1 MIVRDFSN
9 TSTFKNILISA
20 KNLTHKFDYTLFE
33 NIDLNLHE
41 GEVVSI
47 LGVSGSGKSTLLHI
61 LSSLL
66 KPLRGEV
73 FYGGH
78 SLYNLKNSQQTAL
91 RRKEI
96 GIIFQ
101 SHYLFKGFTVKENL
115 EISSLISKQKIDL
128 DLLRK
133 LKIEHTLHQNISDLS
148 GGQQQ
153 RVSIAR
159 VLTKKPRVIFA
170 DEPTGNLD
178 SQTAKDVMKEMIRYI
193 KDIQGTMLIV
203 THDESIASMS
213 DTVYRLDNKKL
224 KKVHA
229 NS

>member
-9 TSTFKNILISA
+9 TSNFKNVLIHGE
-20 KNLTHKFDYTLFE
+20 NLSHKFDYELFNNL
-33 NIDLNLHE
+33 NIKLHE

-66 KPLRGEV
+66 KPQKGKVL
-73 FYGGH
+73 YGGY
-78 SLYNLKNSQQTAL
+78 SLYDLKNSQQTAL

-115 EISSLISKQKIDL
+115 EISSLISKKEIDM
-128 DLLRK
+128 DLLK
-133 LKIEHTLHQNISDLS
+133 KFQIEHTLHQNISDLS

-159 VLTKKPRVIFA
+159 VLTKKPRIIFA

-178 SQTAKDVMKEMIRYI
+178 ATTAKEVMNEMIKYI
-193 KDIQGTMLIV
+193 KSINGTMLIV
-203 THDESIASMS
+203 THDKNIALMS
-213 DTVYRLDNKKL
+213 DTVYQLKDKKL
-224 KKVHA
+224 TKVHL
-229 NS
+229 

>member
-1 MIVRDFSN
+1 MIIRDFSN
-9 TSTFKNILISA
+9 TSTFKNVLISG
-20 KNLTHKFDYTLFE
+20 KNLSQKFDYTLFE
-33 NIDLNLHE
+33 NLNINLHE

-66 KPLRGEV
+66 KPQRGEV
-73 FYGGH
+73 FYGGY
-78 SLYNLKNSQQTAL
+78 SLYDLTKRQQGAL

-115 EISSLISKQKIDL
+115 EISSLISKKDIDIE
-128 DLLRK
+128 LLK
-133 LKIEHTLHQNISDLS
+133 KFQIEHTLHQNISDLS

-178 SQTAKDVMKEMIRYI
+178 SQTAKEVMTEMIKYI
-193 KDIQGTMLIV
+193 KSVRGTMLIV
-203 THDESIASMS
+203 THDKNIASMS
-213 DTVYRLDNKKL
+213 DTIYQLKNKKL
-224 KKVHA
+224 SKIHA
-229 NS
+229 NH

>member
-9 TSTFKNILISA
+9 TSNFKNVLISA
-20 KNLTHKFDYTLFE
+20 KNISHSFDYTLFT
-33 NIDLNLHE
+33 DLNINLHA

-66 KPLRGEV
+66 KPKSGQV
-73 FYGGH
+73 FYGGY
-78 SLYNLKNSQQTAL
+78 SLYDLKKSQQTAL

-115 EISSLISKQKIDL
+115 EISSLISKKEIDMKLLQKFQ
-128 DLLRK
+128 
-133 LKIEHTLHQNISDLS
+133 IEHTLHQNISDLS

-178 SQTAKDVMKEMIRYI
+178 AATAKEVMNEMIKYI
-193 KDIQGTMLIV
+193 KSVNGTMLIV
-203 THDESIASMS
+203 THDKNIASMS
-213 DTVYRLDNKKL
+213 DTIYQLKDKKL
-224 KKVHA
+224 TKVHA
-229 NS
+229 DY

>member
-9 TSTFKNILISA
+9 TSSFQNILISG
-20 KNLTHKFDYTLFE
+20 KNLSHKFDYTLFE
-33 NIDLNLHE
+33 NIDIDLHE

-66 KPLRGEV
+66 KPMSGKVL
-73 FYGGH
+73 YSNH
-78 SLYNLKNSQQTAL
+78 SLYDLKSSQQTAL

-101 SHYLFKGFTVKENL
+101 SHYLFKGFSVKENL
-115 EISSLISKQKIDL
+115 EISSLISKKNIDA
-128 DLLRK
+128 DLLKK
-133 LKIEHTLHQNISDLS
+133 LKIEQTLHQNISDLS

-178 SQTAKDVMKEMIRYI
+178 NQTAREVMSEMINYI
-193 KDIQGTMLIV
+193 KSVRGTMLVV
-203 THDESIASMS
+203 THDKNIASMS
-213 DTVYRLDNKKL
+213 DTVYQLKDKKL
-224 KKVHA
+224 TKVHEYY
-229 NS
+229 

>member
-9 TSTFKNILISA
+9 TSTFKNILISG
-20 KNLTHKFDYTLFE
+20 KNLSQSFDYPLFE
-33 NIDLNLHE
+33 NLNINLHA

-66 KPLRGEV
+66 KPQSGQV
-73 FYGGH
+73 FYGGY
-78 SLYNLKNSQQTAL
+78 SLYDLKSSQQAAL

-101 SHYLFKGFTVKENL
+101 SHYLFKGFSVKENL
-115 EISSLISKQKIDL
+115 EISSLISKKKIDT
-128 DLLRK
+128 DLLKRFQ
-133 LKIEHTLHQNISDLS
+133 IDHTLEQNISDLS

-178 SQTAKDVMKEMIRYI
+178 STTAKEVMSEMIKYI
-193 KDIQGTMLIV
+193 KSVNGTMLIV
-203 THDESIASMS
+203 THDKNIASMS
-213 DTVYRLDNKKL
+213 DTVYQLKDRKL
-224 KKVHA
+224 TKVHA
-229 NS
+229 DY